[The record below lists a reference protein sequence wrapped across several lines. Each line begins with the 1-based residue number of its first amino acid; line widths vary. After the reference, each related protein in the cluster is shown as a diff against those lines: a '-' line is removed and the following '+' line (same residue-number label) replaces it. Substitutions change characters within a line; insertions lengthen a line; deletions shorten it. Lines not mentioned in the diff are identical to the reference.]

1 MARALRWIV
10 PFTTLNGSSCVV
22 NIYAEGW
29 TGGSTALVKE
39 SGIACPAADPFYY
52 EEKKDKDLLTTLRY
66 STGYLRLV
74 ELFQSTHPHRVRL
87 GLADEID
94 FDTIVSIH
102 APT

>member
-10 PFTTLNGSSCVV
+10 PFRTLNGSSCVV

-52 EEKKDKDLLTTLRY
+52 
-66 STGYLRLV
+66 
-74 ELFQSTHPHRVRL
+74 
-87 GLADEID
+87 
-94 FDTIVSIH
+94 VSIH